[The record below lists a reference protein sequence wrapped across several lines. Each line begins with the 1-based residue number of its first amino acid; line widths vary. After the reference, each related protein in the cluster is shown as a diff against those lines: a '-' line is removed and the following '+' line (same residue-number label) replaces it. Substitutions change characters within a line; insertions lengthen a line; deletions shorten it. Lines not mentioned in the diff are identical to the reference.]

1 MANEIVKWWNNL
13 FNKNKDKE
21 QKEKYSDA
29 EKALNDKLAQM
40 DKEYIANLPKDEFN
54 PSEYLDEKL
63 DIPRKE
69 YNGLSEEE
77 IAIKAKEDN
86 DKLLESKKLNTE
98 VDYDKNVQKYES
110 QKEENKKKAE
120 DDLLKL
126 AQEYVQNKKA
136 NDNKMVKNNLTM
148 SSIKTN
154 VENALKNDYEG
165 ESQYTKEKLENKIN
179 LLDSEIE
186 SVNQRKEK
194 AMEALDLE
202 YAVKL
207 DESVKKLLKEKQS
220 AIDEIEAYN
229 AKAAKDELTY
239 QKNKANYLQEYRDK
253 LAKEKNEKLNN
264 EIRYG
269 MSGDKKIEYDN
280 RLSTAIEFYDSMPR
294 RIAEQMVNGNIMLK
308 NYLGTYYNTVLD
320 RYKEVD

>member
-1 MANEIVKWWNNL
+1 MASEIVKWWNNL

-40 DKEYIANLPKDEFN
+40 DKEYISNLPKDEFN

-69 YNGLSEEE
+69 YEGLSEEE

-98 VDYDKNVQKYES
+98 VDYDKNVQKHEV
-110 QKEENKKKAE
+110 QKEENKEKAE
-120 DDLLKL
+120 EDLLKL

-136 NDNKMVKNNLTM
+136 NDSKMVKNNLTM

-154 VENALKNDYEG
+154 VENALKDNYEG

-179 LLDSEIE
+179 LLDAEIE

-207 DESVKKLLKEKQS
+207 DESVKKLLKERQS
-220 AIDEIEAYN
+220 TIDDIEAYN
-229 AKAAKDELTY
+229 AKAAKDELKY
-239 QKNKANYLQEYRDK
+239 QKDKANYLQDYRDK
-253 LAKEKNEKLNN
+253 LAKEKNDKLNN

-280 RLSTAIEFYDSMPR
+280 RLSTVIEFYDSMPR

-308 NYLGTYYNTVLD
+308 NYLGAYYNTVLD

>member
-98 VDYDKNVQKYES
+98 VDYDKNVKKYES

-280 RLSTAIEFYDSMPR
+280 RLSTVIEFYDSMPR

>member
-1 MANEIVKWWNNL
+1 MASEIVKWWNNL

-40 DKEYIANLPKDEFN
+40 DKEYISNLPKDEFN
-54 PSEYLDEKL
+54 ASEYLDEKL

-69 YNGLSEEE
+69 YQGLSEEE

-98 VDYDKNVQKYES
+98 VDYDKNVQKYEV
-110 QKEENKKKAE
+110 QKEENKEKAE
-120 DDLLKL
+120 EDLLKL

-136 NDNKMVKNNLTM
+136 NDSKMVKNNLTM

-154 VENALKNDYEG
+154 VENALKDNYEG

-179 LLDSEIE
+179 LLDAEIE

-207 DESVKKLLKEKQS
+207 DESVKKLLKERQS
-220 AIDEIEAYN
+220 TIDDIEAYN
-229 AKAAKDELTY
+229 AKAAKDELKY
-239 QKNKANYLQEYRDK
+239 QKDKANYLQDYKDK
-253 LAKEKNEKLNN
+253 LAKEKNDKLNN

-280 RLSTAIEFYDSMPR
+280 RLSTVIEFYDSMPR

-308 NYLGTYYNTVLD
+308 NYLGAYYNTVLD

>member
-1 MANEIVKWWNNL
+1 MASEIVKWWNNL

-40 DKEYIANLPKDEFN
+40 DKEYITNLPKDEFN

-63 DIPRKE
+63 NIPRKE

-98 VDYDKNVQKYES
+98 VDYDKNVQKYEV
-110 QKEENKKKAE
+110 QKEENKEKAE
-120 DDLLKL
+120 NDLLKL

-165 ESQYTKEKLENKIN
+165 ESQLTKEKLENKIN

-202 YAVKL
+202 YAVRL
-207 DESVKKLLKEKQS
+207 DESVKKLLKERQS
-220 AIDEIEAYN
+220 AVDEVEAYN

-280 RLSTAIEFYDSMPR
+280 RLSTVIEFYDSMPR

>member
-77 IAIKAKEDN
+77 IAIKAKEDS

-98 VDYDKNVQKYES
+98 VDYDKNVKKYES

-280 RLSTAIEFYDSMPR
+280 RLSTVIEFYDSMPR

>member
-1 MANEIVKWWNNL
+1 MASEIVKWWNNL

-98 VDYDKNVQKYES
+98 VDYDKNVQKYEV
-110 QKEENKKKAE
+110 QKAENKEKAE
-120 DDLLKL
+120 NDLLKL

-165 ESQYTKEKLENKIN
+165 ESQHTKEKLENKIS

-207 DESVKKLLKEKQS
+207 DESVKKLLKERQS
-220 AIDEIEAYN
+220 TVDEIEAYN
-229 AKAAKDELTY
+229 AKATKDELTY

-280 RLSTAIEFYDSMPR
+280 RLSTVIEFYDSMPK

>member
-54 PSEYLDEKL
+54 PSKYLDEKL

-98 VDYDKNVQKYES
+98 VDYDKNVKKYES

-280 RLSTAIEFYDSMPR
+280 RLSTVIEFYDSMPR

>member
-40 DKEYIANLPKDEFN
+40 DKEYIANLHKDEFN

-280 RLSTAIEFYDSMPR
+280 RLSTVIEFYDSMPR

>member
-1 MANEIVKWWNNL
+1 MASEIVKWWNNL

-21 QKEKYSDA
+21 QKEKYSGA

-40 DKEYIANLPKDEFN
+40 DKEYISNLPKDEFN

-69 YNGLSEEE
+69 YQGLSEEE

-98 VDYDKNVQKYES
+98 VDYDKNVQKHEV
-110 QKEENKKKAE
+110 QKEENKEKAE
-120 DDLLKL
+120 EDLLKL

-136 NDNKMVKNNLTM
+136 NDSKMVKNNLTM

-154 VENALKNDYEG
+154 VENALKDNYEG

-179 LLDSEIE
+179 LLDAEIE

-207 DESVKKLLKEKQS
+207 DESVKKLLKERQS
-220 AIDEIEAYN
+220 TIDDIEAYN
-229 AKAAKDELTY
+229 AKAAKEELKY
-239 QKNKANYLQEYRDK
+239 QKDKANYLQDYKDK
-253 LAKEKNEKLNN
+253 LAKEKNDKLNN

-280 RLSTAIEFYDSMPR
+280 RLSTVIEFYDSMPR

-308 NYLGTYYNTVLD
+308 NYLGAYYNTVLD

>member
-280 RLSTAIEFYDSMPR
+280 RLSTVIEFYDSMPR